1 MVEVKIPAD
10 IQEYKS
16 KLAFGLSVRQIIA
29 IIGALVVG
37 VPLGVFGYG
46 HIPDDILPILIIIS
60 VFPFAGWGF
69 LTFKGMRF
77 EEFMRVLLMFYLLPQ
92 IRVYEDT
99 QTNIF
104 SSLNE
109 ELISMEITQ
118 QRIDNG
124 EFESDD
130 EME

>member
-29 IIGALVVG
+29 IIGALLVG

>member
-29 IIGALVVG
+29 IIGALLVG

-118 QRIDNG
+118 HRIDNG